1 MEFDGSKLNYPGNA
15 AQVRDLIADQ
25 MRTQVD
31 FGSAMDTGGGMGSA
45 DLWLSIDGAEYLVNV
60 LRCGPSASK
69 PKPKQEP
76 THER

>member
-45 DLWLSIDGAEYLVNV
+45 DLWLMIDGTEYLVNV
-60 LRCGPSASK
+60 KPCGPSASK